1 MTIETIIWDWNGTL
15 LNDSHLSLST
25 INRLLKERNLKT
37 LSHEQYLEVFTFP
50 VIDYYRTIGFDFE
63 KEPFELPANQYID
76 IYNNAVDNCGLHTG
90 VIESLARFS
99 SLGIRQF
106 ILSAM
111 EQQQLNRTVMLNR
124 IHHFFE
130 AVAGLDNH
138 YAVSK
143 IEVGHKLI
151 DSHNL
156 NLSKT
161 LLIGDTIH
169 DFEVAQSLGC
179 QCLLIANGHQSAKRL
194 ERTGAKVVKNLS
206 EIVL

>member
-15 LNDSHLSLST
+15 QNDSHLSLST

>member
-1 MTIETIIWDWNGTL
+1 
-15 LNDSHLSLST
+15 
-25 INRLLKERNLKT
+25 
-37 LSHEQYLEVFTFP
+37 
-50 VIDYYRTIGFDFE
+50 
-63 KEPFELPANQYID
+63 
-76 IYNNAVDNCGLHTG
+76 
-90 VIESLARFS
+90 
-99 SLGIRQF
+99 
-106 ILSAM
+106 
-111 EQQQLNRTVMLNR
+111 MLNR

>member
-151 DSHNL
+151 DSHHL

>member
-194 ERTGAKVVKNLS
+194 ERTGAKVV
-206 EIVL
+206 

>member
-194 ERTGAKVVKNLS
+194 ERTGPKVVKNLS

>member
-124 IHHFFE
+124 IPHFFE

>member
-1 MTIETIIWDWNGTL
+1 LIIIGQL
-15 LNDSHLSLST
+15 VS
-25 INRLLKERNLKT
+25 ILK
-37 LSHEQYLEVFTFP
+37 
-50 VIDYYRTIGFDFE
+50 